1 MFEIKLDKQAEHF
14 MTKCEEELFE
24 RISNKLEA
32 LKQNPVPHDAKRAL
46 GYELPTFRVRIGK
59 YRALYRINHEEKR
72 IIVVKI
78 DKRDKVY
85 D

>member
-14 MTKCEEELFE
+14 LTKCENELFE
-24 RISNKLEA
+24 RISNRLET

-46 GYELPTFRVRIGK
+46 GYELPTFRIRIGK
-59 YRALYRINHEEKR
+59 HRALYRVNHEEKR

-78 DKRDKVY
+78 SLIF
-85 D
+85 